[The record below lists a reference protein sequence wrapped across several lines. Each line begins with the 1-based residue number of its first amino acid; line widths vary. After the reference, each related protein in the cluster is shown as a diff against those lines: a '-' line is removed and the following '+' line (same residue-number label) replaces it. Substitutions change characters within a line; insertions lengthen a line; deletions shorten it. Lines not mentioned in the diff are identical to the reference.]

1 MVSDDRP
8 KAEHEIAADLRLRP
22 EGPPVTRLSRKV
34 LVGVASLAIVA
45 VLGGSSGRSTAVA
58 TGRRQ
63 GPSFTIPSTRAR
75 PMSSPSS
82 RATTR
87 GCRRVFRRSVRR
99 CWWIL
104 DARCFRGGGRK
115 EAPIRSQR
123 VAQEAEAARTS
134 RLFTSS
140 TTVNRT
146 TPASPAT
153 TRSGTSDLPGVP
165 IRSKTCRIASSR
177 S

>member
-99 CWWIL
+99 CRGIL

-123 VAQEAEAARTS
+123 VAQRPRQRARAGCSPHQRGQSNNAGVTGDDAER
-134 RLFTSS
+134 
-140 TTVNRT
+140 N
-146 TPASPAT
+146 
-153 TRSGTSDLPGVP
+153 
-165 IRSKTCRIASSR
+165 I
-177 S
+177 